1 MTKRLLKIGSVGIL
15 AVLICFVVLVIKPW
29 AEYQPWRWYL
39 AGFEGAR
46 ADHFS
51 HWDRVHPYQTIVA
64 SSTPRVFDR
73 RTSELSEVMY
83 EYEGQQYPVTDY
95 IETANIAG
103 LMVLQGGMVR
113 FEYYGKGIDAE
124 SRYHIWSATKSFTST
139 LVGMALFEGKI
150 SSLDDTVE
158 QYALQFAGTAY
169 GKTTLRH
176 LLMMSSGIDFFHFKG
191 SPDRNDMYWDLI

>member
-1 MTKRLLKIGSVGIL
+1 
-15 AVLICFVVLVIKPW
+15 
-29 AEYQPWRWYL
+29 
-39 AGFEGAR
+39 
-46 ADHFS
+46 
-51 HWDRVHPYQTIVA
+51 
-64 SSTPRVFDR
+64 
-73 RTSELSEVMY
+73 MY

-176 LLMMSSGIDFFHFKG
+176 LLMMSSGIDLSMCSGEWKCEDYIKIIMKKG
-191 SPDRNDMYWDLI
+191 